1 MQLKIPKDTFKQNYV
16 LNERFDEIEN
26 KIICGPS
33 KCIIYYIYNCQSK
46 KLQKKRFHNN
56 IFLTLLQKQ
65 VHVMHWSKYIE
76 YTKISQT
83 KYV

>member
-1 MQLKIPKDTFKQNYV
+1 M
-16 LNERFDEIEN
+16 
-26 KIICGPS
+26 CGPS
-33 KCIIYYIYNCQSK
+33 KCITYYIYNCQSK
-46 KLQKKRFHNN
+46 KLQKKDF
-56 IFLTLLQKQ
+56 ITIYFLQKQ